1 MKEVWVEDKRLAET
15 YGVKLRE
22 KASGETVAVAS
33 FQDLKKVEELD
44 KKGAERVF
52 ISCPNWKVIPL
63 ENLVALAKK
72 IKIIAEAKDAE
83 EAKVAFQ
90 TLEKGVDGVFL
101 SKPKES
107 ELKEILKF
115 LASGERLEIVPAII
129 KEVRKVGMGGRACID
144 TAELMTKD
152 EGMLVGS
159 AASGLLLM
167 QAEVSENPHV
177 ASRPFRVNCGAVS
190 LYTLMADGRTKYLS
204 EVKAGDEVLI
214 VARDGSTRKAA
225 VVRNKIE
232 WRPMLL
238 IEAEAAGKPVK
249 AIVQDAET
257 IRVLT
262 PKGSES
268 VAALKKGDAVLVRVE
283 EEAARHFGMKVKE
296 RIIEQ

>member
-1 MKEVWVEDKRLAET
+1 MKEVWVEDRRLAET
-15 YGVKLRE
+15 YGVRLRE
-22 KASGETVAVAS
+22 RASGETVVVAGY
-33 FQDLKKVEELD
+33 QDLKKVEELE
-44 KKGAERVF
+44 KKGATRVF

-63 ENLVALAKK
+63 ENLIALAKK
-72 IKIIAEAKDAE
+72 IKIIAEVSSAE
-83 EAKVAFQ
+83 EAKVALQ
-90 TLEKGVDGVFL
+90 TLEKGADGVFL
-101 SKPKES
+101 SKAREG

-115 LASGERLEIVPAII
+115 LAAGEKLEIVSATVKEI
-129 KEVRKVGMGGRACID
+129 KKVGMGGRSCID

-159 AASGLLLM
+159 ASSGLLLM

-190 LYTLMADGRTKYLS
+190 LYTLMADGKTKYLS
-204 EVKAGDEVLI
+204 EIKAGDEVLI
-214 VARDGSTRKAA
+214 VNRDGGTRKAA

-238 IEAEAAGKPVK
+238 IEAEVAGKPVK

-268 VAALKKGDAVLVRVE
+268 VASLKKGDSVLVRVE